1 MAKVAFV
8 IGNYPAKERAR
19 REKMALAYAT
29 PSVEVGI
36 VSVAGTP
43 YTHNLNPTDIERV
56 QPAFIEAYIE
66 AERRGYDAIVPL
78 GTLDIACDG
87 GRSAVDIP
95 IVAPSE
101 AMFHIASML
110 GQRFGLL
117 IYHLKLK
124 PLLQRVVSRYEM
136 NDRVGAWR
144 STGFDLPDL
153 AENEDAAKENIIQNA
168 RKLVE
173 EDDCDVV
180 LPMGVGQ
187 CPLLV
192 GPDVLSQAIGVPVVE
207 GVGTPIRLAAMMAD
221 LGLHHSRK
229 MWPKEQSRI

>member
-1 MAKVAFV
+1 MAKIAFV
-8 IGNYPAKERAR
+8 IGNYPPEERAR
-19 REKMALAYAT
+19 RERMALAYAT
-29 PSVEVGI
+29 SSVEVGI
-36 VSVAGTP
+36 VSVVGSP
-43 YTHNLNPTDIERV
+43 YAHNLNPTDIERV
-56 QPAFIEAYIE
+56 QPAFIDAYIE
-66 AERRGYDAIVPL
+66 AERLGYDAIVPL

-95 IVAPSE
+95 IIAPSE
-101 AMFHIASML
+101 AMLHIASML

-117 IYHLKLK
+117 IYHAKLK

-153 AENEDAAKENIIQNA
+153 ADNQNAAKENIIQNA
-168 RKLVE
+168 RRLVE

-180 LPMGVGQ
+180 LSMGVSQ

-192 GPDVLSQAIGVPVVE
+192 EPAVLSEAIGVPVVE
-207 GVGTPIRLAAMMAD
+207 GVGAPIRLAAMMAD
-221 LGLHHSRK
+221 LGLRHSRK
-229 MWPKEQSRI
+229 MWPKEPSRL